1 MRTNRDRFIDILVSL
16 GIAGWFFFS
25 ISVFNMGQDSPPL
38 KDAKIPPETI
48 EFFKKI
54 PDYIGLKFRF
64 NPNPDPADWGK
75 YYDGDLLYVEDTC
88 FIVYYVAKDSA
99 VERPKADL
107 TLELAHDAIPHS
119 FDVMKS
125 YPYPYLQKN
134 RKLPIYI
141 ANSNDAYQSII
152 EEIYGGDGGSSVGIY
167 IFEYSSMGS
176 MALGIVLSPEAWTA
190 FDDDR
195 TESYRKTLWH
205 EMNHYIY
212 YANFDFATVAVPPLW
227 FTEGLAEYFAG
238 NEIRS
243 QSVQKSKLNDYS
255 LEDDFLNSDA
265 YWVGYTAFLY
275 LEENKGKSNV
285 SNLVTASYSQN
296 LNSALRSSNNI
307 SRKDWDS
314 GWKGYVRGKW

>member
-1 MRTNRDRFIDILVSL
+1 MRTNKDRFIDILVSL
-16 GIAGWFFFS
+16 AISGWFLFA
-25 ISVFNMGQDSPPL
+25 ITIFNIGKDTPPL
-38 KDAKIPPETI
+38 IQAQIPPETI

-64 NPNPDPADWGK
+64 NPNPDPSDWGE
-75 YYDGDLLYVEDTC
+75 YYDGDLLSVEDTC
-88 FIVYYVAKDSA
+88 FIVYYVASDSA
-99 VERPKADL
+99 IEYPKAKL
-107 TLELAHDAIPHS
+107 TLDLAHDAIIHS

-125 YPYPYLQKN
+125 YPYPYTQKG

-141 ANSNDAYQSII
+141 ANSTESYTSIQKK
-152 EEIYGGDGGSSVGIY
+152 IYGKSSDESVGVY

-176 MALGIVLSPEAWTA
+176 MALGIVLSPQAWTA
-190 FDDDR
+190 FSENDE
-195 TESYRKTLWH
+195 ESYRLTLWH
-205 EMNHYIY
+205 EMNHFVY
-212 YANFDFATVAVPPLW
+212 YANFNFATNTVPPLW

-238 NEIRS
+238 NEVRS
-243 QSVQKSKLNDYS
+243 QSVQKSKLDDYS

-275 LEENKGKSNV
+275 LEENRGKTNV
-285 SNLVTASYSQN
+285 SNLITATYNQN

-307 SRKDWDS
+307 SRKDWDK